1 MESVVAGLNTAVTP
15 LGRPDAVRFTL
26 PLNPFWSFTLMVL
39 LALAPARRAR
49 LPADDERLNF
59 AGAVTVSMTAVVLL
73 RAPEVPVT
81 IMVWDPG
88 TAVVLTAK
96 ISELWEEVVAGLNV
110 AVTPLGTSDAA
121 KATLLLKPF

>member
-1 MESVVAGLNTAVTP
+1 
-15 LGRPDAVRFTL
+15 
-26 PLNPFWSFTLMVL
+26 MVL
-39 LALAPARRAR
+39 LALAPARRTR

-59 AGAVTVSMTAVVLL
+59 AGAATVSITAVELL

-81 IMVWDPG
+81 IMEWDPG

-96 ISELWEEVVAGLNV
+96 ISELWEVVVAGLNV
-110 AVTPLGTSDAA
+110 AVTPLGTADAA

>member
-1 MESVVAGLNTAVTP
+1 MVAGLNAAVTP

-39 LALAPARRAR
+39 FALAPARRAR

-59 AGAVTVSMTAVVLL
+59 AGDVTVSITAVELL

-81 IMVWDPG
+81 IM
-88 TAVVLTAK
+88 
-96 ISELWEEVVAGLNV
+96 E
-110 AVTPLGTSDAA
+110 
-121 KATLLLKPF
+121 

>member
-1 MESVVAGLNTAVTP
+1 MESVAAGLNTAVTP
-15 LGRPDAVRFTL
+15 LGRPDAVRSTL
-26 PLNPFWSFTLMVL
+26 PLNPFWLFTLMVL
-39 LALAPARRAR
+39 LALAPARRTR

-59 AGAVTVSMTAVVLL
+59 AGAATVSITAVELL

-81 IMVWDPG
+81 IMEWDPG

-96 ISELWEEVVAGLNV
+96 ISELWEVVVAGLNV
-110 AVTPLGTSDAA
+110 AVTPLGTADAA